1 MANLQKLIDLDGL
14 SYFLGQIKAKFVRSV
29 NGIKPDSK
37 GNVNIA
43 NMEGATSDAAGK
55 AGLVPIP
62 ATGKQDMALCGDAT
76 FKVLPIA
83 GGGTGQTT
91 VAGVRN
97 ILGLGNTD
105 GALPIA
111 NGGTGADN
119 AEAARKN
126 LGITGIATGMIIQ
139 FAGNGDIPTGFLLC
153 NGASVGKATY
163 PALFAAIGY
172 NYGGSGDYFNL
183 PNLID
188 KFIEGSSTAGIT
200 KAAGLPNIQGYC
212 GIPSSV
218 SAIGAFAI
226 SNNTAVQEDIRTGG
240 NTTHN
245 CLVLNA
251 SKSSAIYGNSSTV
264 QPPALTMRY
273 IIKAFAGAADNS
285 TDLAITNVAND
296 LINLATKVK
305 SHVYVMKSY
314 RNGTEWYRV
323 WSDGWVEQG
332 GRAVSSSVRGVS
344 VTLLK
349 PYADRNYT
357 IVGQAVETGSSL
369 RNGSTTD
376 VIAKTATS
384 FVIGIYGGGAE
395 NNWYACGQ
403 GA

>member
-1 MANLQKLIDLDGL
+1 MAIYEDLVSKARL
-14 SYFLGQIKAKFVRSV
+14 KTFLDEIKKHFPVSV
-29 NGIKPDSK
+29 NGK
-37 GNVNIA
+37 
-43 NMEGATSDAAGK
+43 
-55 AGLVPIP
+55 
-62 ATGKQDMALCGDAT
+62 KQDSNGNIVIPNFGGASASSNGTSGMVPAPLKGQQD
-76 FKVLPIA
+76 KVLNGDGTWDIVSIA

-97 ILGLGNTD
+97 VLGLGNTD

-126 LGITGIATGMIIQ
+126 LGITGIATGMIIP

-183 PNLID
+183 PNLTD

-200 KAAGLPNIQGYC
+200 KAAGLPNIEGYC
-212 GIPSSV
+212 GIPASV

-226 SNNTAVQEDIRTGG
+226 SNNTAVKEDIRTVG

-251 SKSSAIYGNSSTV
+251 SKSSAIYGSSSTV

-332 GRAVSSSVRGVS
+332 GCAVSSSGRGVS

-357 IVGQAVETGSSL
+357 IVGQAVETVSSF

-376 VIAKTATS
+376 VTTKTATS
-384 FVIGIYGGGAE
+384 FVIGIYSGGTE

>member
-1 MANLQKLIDLDGL
+1 MANLQKLIDLNGL
-14 SYFLGQIKAKFVRSV
+14 NYFLKQIKAKFVRSV
-29 NGIKPDSK
+29 NGVKPDSK

-43 NMEGATSDAAGK
+43 DMEGATSNAAGK

-62 ATGKQDMALCGDAT
+62 AAGKQDMALCGDAT

-91 VAGVRN
+91 VAGVRYA
-97 ILGLGNTD
+97 LGLGNTD

-126 LGITGIATGMIIQ
+126 LGITGIATGMIIP

-183 PNLID
+183 PNLTD

-200 KAAGLPNIQGYC
+200 KAAGLPNIEGYC
-212 GIPSSV
+212 GIPPSV

-296 LINLATKVK
+296 LINLSTKIK
-305 SHVYVMKSY
+305 SHVYVTKSY
-314 RNGTEWYRV
+314 RNGTKWYRV

-332 GRAVSSSVRGVS
+332 GCAVTSSERGVS

-357 IVGQAVETGSSL
+357 IVGQAVETGSL
-369 RNGSTTD
+369 FRNGGTTD
-376 VIAKTATS
+376 VTTKTATS
-384 FVIGIYGGGAE
+384 FVIGIYGGGTE